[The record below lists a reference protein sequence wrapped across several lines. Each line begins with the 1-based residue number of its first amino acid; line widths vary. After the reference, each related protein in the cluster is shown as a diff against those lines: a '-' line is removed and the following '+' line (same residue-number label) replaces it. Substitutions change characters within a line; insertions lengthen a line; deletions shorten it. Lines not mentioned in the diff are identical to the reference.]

1 VTSRLATILMSLG
14 LGFCLLYFVRSG
26 GTPMHLP
33 SNQQGYQPEQPIR
46 FSHRLHAG
54 DLQVG
59 CLYCHSGAE
68 RSRNAGVPAANV
80 CMNCHKFV
88 TATFGSIRA
97 EDDAAQKDKR
107 PARLVVSSEIQK
119 LYDAVGFAPNQPTAT
134 PVAAVASVSAADQ
147 KPIVWN
153 KVYNLPD
160 YVRFDHRPH
169 VTAGVAC
176 QTCHGP
182 VETMERV
189 SQVPDLSMGW
199 CINCHRNATANGVNG
214 KVVKATLDCSACH
227 Y

>member
-1 VTSRLATILMSLG
+1 MGHRLITILLSMG
-14 LGFCLLYFVRSG
+14 LGFCLLYFFQG
-26 GTPMHLP
+26 GATPLHLP
-33 SNQQGYQPEQPIR
+33 GNQQDYQPTQPIR

-54 DLQVG
+54 DLEIG

-68 RSRNAGVPAANV
+68 RSRDAGVPAASV

-88 TATFGSIRA
+88 TAAFGSIRA
-97 EDDAAQKDKR
+97 EDDGAQKEKSET
-107 PARLVVSSEIQK
+107 RLIVSPEVQK
-119 LYDAVGFAPNQPTAT
+119 LYDAVGFVPKQPSAS
-134 PVAAVASVSAADQ
+134 PVAAVARSAQ
-147 KPIVWN
+147 KPIAWN
-153 KVYNLPD
+153 KVYTLPD

-169 VTAGVAC
+169 VHAGVAC

-214 KVVKATLDCSACH
+214 KAVKATLDCSACH